1 MKHSVQPPRQ
11 EYIQF
16 LSLFGPGITQL
27 ALAVRRLVLEEAPAS
42 TELIYDA
49 YNAVATGYSFTGRP
63 SDAFVHIAVYAHWV
77 NLGFNWGVDL
87 PDPEGVLEGSGRR
100 IRHIRISQLADLE
113 KPMVRRLVKAAAA
126 RAERPHPKTG
136 QAVTPGGSVVRA
148 IYARRRRPV
157 ENQIRASS
165 TQKKK
170 AARQKPPIIRES

>member
-1 MKHSVQPPRQ
+1 MKHGVQPPRP

-16 LSLFGPGITQL
+16 LSLFGPGVTRL
-27 ALAVRRLVLEEAPAS
+27 ALAVRQLVLEEAPAS

-87 PDPEGVLEGSGRR
+87 PDPQGVLEGSGRR
-100 IRHIRISQLADLE
+100 IRHIRISQPADLE
-113 KPMVRRLVKAAAA
+113 EPIVRRLVRAAAA
-126 RAERPHPKTG
+126 RAERPHLKTG
-136 QAVTPGGSVVRA
+136 QAATLGGSVVRA
-148 IYARRRRPV
+148 IYARKRRPV
-157 ENQIRASS
+157 QNQIGASS

-170 AARQKPPIIRES
+170 AARQKPPS

>member
-1 MKHSVQPPRQ
+1 MKHGVPPPRP

-16 LSLFGPGITQL
+16 LSLFGPGITRL
-27 ALAVRRLVLEEAPAS
+27 ALVVRQLVLEEAPAS

-100 IRHIRISQLADLE
+100 IRHIRISQPADLE
-113 KPMVRRLVKAAAA
+113 KPIVRRLVKAAAA
-126 RAERPHPKTG
+126 RAERSDHKKG
-136 QAVTPGGSVVRA
+136 QSATAGGSVVRA
-148 IYARRRRPV
+148 VYARRRRPV
-157 ENQIRASS
+157 ENQIKTSS
-165 TQKKK
+165 AQEKK
-170 AARQKPPIIRES
+170 AARQKPPI

>member
-1 MKHSVQPPRQ
+1 MKHDVPPARP

-16 LSLFGPGITQL
+16 LSLFGPGITRL
-27 ALAVRRLVLEEAPAS
+27 ALAVRQLVLEEASAS

-77 NLGFNWGVDL
+77 NLGFNWGVNL

-100 IRHIRISQLADLE
+100 IRHIRISQPADLE
-113 KPMVRRLVKAAAA
+113 KPIVRRLVRAAAA
-126 RAERPHPKTG
+126 HAERPHPKTG
-136 QAVTPGGSVVRA
+136 QAATPGGSVVRA
-148 IYARRRRPV
+148 IYARKLRPV
-157 ENQIRASS
+157 ENQVKASP

-170 AARQKPPIIRES
+170 AARQKPPS

>member
-1 MKHSVQPPRQ
+1 M
-11 EYIQF
+11 
-16 LSLFGPGITQL
+16 
-27 ALAVRRLVLEEAPAS
+27 RRLVLEEAPAS

-100 IRHIRISQLADLE
+100 IRHIRISKPADLE
-113 KPMVRRLVKAAAA
+113 RPIVRRLVRAAAA
-126 RAERPHPKTG
+126 RAERPQLKTG
-136 QAVTPGGSVVRA
+136 QAATSGGSVVRA
-148 IYARRRRPV
+148 VYARKRRPV
-157 ENQIRASS
+157 ENQIKASSIQPSS

-170 AARQKPPIIRES
+170 AAHQKPPI